1 MKRSAARWALYV
13 YLLEDE
19 YHPPLRRR
27 LAGGRE
33 TFRRLYTELA
43 GPMQVERTRLFPGAR
58 ELLEALKAAGVPAGV
73 VSTKRYETLREIL
86 QARGVTP
93 LPPPSPGAG
102 RACPPSPTRRACS
115 PPSGPRAWRRGRSS
129 TAGTRLSTRRRP
141 SGAAYPSARCSTAPP
156 ARRTSR
162 LRLPLCAYRPG
173 PGGRKG
179 VAGDLICSVL
189 RRGPDGPRRFFA
201 PPGRYGLCKTGHPM
215 GGRDFTQSLQSLAG
229 QLYNRP
235 IY

>member
-1 MKRSAARWALYV
+1 MRFKGVFFDFDYTLGDGTEAILAGFRYAFSEMGLPVPEDEAVRRTV
-13 YLLEDE
+13 GMVLEDE
-19 YHPPLRRR
+19 YTLLSGDASPE
-27 LAGGRE
+27 GRE

-93 LPPPSPGAG
+93 LLSSISGGGQGLPPK
-102 RACPPSPTRRACS
+102 PTRRACS

-156 ARRTSR
+156 ARRTS
-162 LRLPLCAYRPG
+162 
-173 PGGRKG
+173 
-179 VAGDLICSVL
+179 
-189 RRGPDGPRRFFA
+189 A
-201 PPGRYGLCKTGHPM
+201 PPASPLRVSPRTCGT
-215 GGRDFTQSLQSLAG
+215 
-229 QLYNRP
+229 
-235 IY
+235 